1 MIPSSFA
8 FVACAPDR
16 IINLCLSQNDCR
28 NDQTVIVLDVKDG
41 KSMRV
46 TRLPSSSHQNAPRQR
61 HRRTTLALWWD
72 RSSWSLRF
80 GILIV
85 IGIVM
90 VVIVLFVRRIN
101 HQPFSLDA
109 RGQAIVDYVNG
120 ITLSDRVLNPQSKTK
135 TPEDLALAW
144 LIQDDPLQLSV
155 NEHSPPL
162 PDQLFRLRQRYALRT
177 LWFQQ
182 SINVAPWL
190 RTTGWLDDSDS
201 SSDNDE
207 CAWLGIV
214 CVPTSLETD
223 PNIVVSAVSE
233 LALVKNNLS
242 GTIPSDLGLLSLA
255 LTSVK
260 LSYNSLRGTLPS
272 SLGLLTKLQSVV
284 ASFNGL
290 VGTIPSSYGPGW
302 RHSIRTVDW
311 HDNDLTGTLPSSL
324 GLWTALETFVA
335 PDNRL
340 AGVLPT
346 QLSSWTALRK
356 LNLNRN
362 RLSGSLPKTVL
373 QAWTNLQ
380 DVGLA
385 FSGSI
390 PMDALHRWSNS
401 IRYIGLNRNAHLTG
415 TVSTSFCSAATHLK
429 AFWADCPVPVSCPCC
444 LGCVPAN

>member
-1 MIPSSFA
+1 VVGSIVLVSSFRH
-8 FVACAPDR
+8 FDCDWDCDCTLCAT
-16 IINLCLSQNDCR
+16 
-28 NDQTVIVLDVKDG
+28 DQPPT
-41 KSMRV
+41 
-46 TRLPSSSHQNAPRQR
+46 
-61 HRRTTLALWWD
+61 
-72 RSSWSLRF
+72 
-80 GILIV
+80 IL
-85 IGIVM
+85 
-90 VVIVLFVRRIN
+90 
-101 HQPFSLDA
+101 
-109 RGQAIVDYVNG
+109 Y
-120 ITLSDRVLNPQSKTK
+120 RVLNPQSKTK
-135 TPEDLALAW
+135 TPEDMALAW
-144 LIQDDPLQLSV
+144 LIDDDPLQLSV
-155 NEHSPPL
+155 SGHSL
-162 PDQLFRLRQRYALRT
+162 PSDQFRLRQRYALRT

-182 SINVAPWL
+182 SITVAPWL
-190 RTTGWLDDSDS
+190 RTTGWQD
-201 SSDNDE
+201 DNDE

-214 CVPTSLETD
+214 CVQTSLETD

-260 LSYNSLRGTLPS
+260 VSYNSLRGTLPS
-272 SLGLLTKLQSVV
+272 TLGLLTQLQSVA

-311 HDNDLTGTLPSSL
+311 HDNDLTGSLPTTL

-362 RLSGSLPKTVL
+362 RLSGSLPKVVL

-385 FSGSI
+385 DNVFSGSI

-415 TVSTSFCSAATHLK
+415 TVSTSFCAAATHLK
-429 AFWADCPVPVSCPCC
+429 AFWADCPVPISCPCC
-444 LGCVPAN
+444 LGCAPAN